1 MGDQKADV
9 IVVVEYKNGEKYV
22 MIRHWDDRDSRQF
35 FDEESKRDNPI
46 KSLRLAPLAEFM
58 PGGNRFWLPVC
69 TADEKSGNDNL
80 IVLEYENGEIKV
92 SVRDWDYL
100 EAREF
105 IESEKAKKDNCL
117 KGFSQYK
124 VSTMKPGV
132 VTKKGSWVTV
142 YRPGKD
148 IYG

>member
-1 MGDQKADV
+1 MGDKKTDV
-9 IVVVEYKNGEKYV
+9 IVVVGYKNGEKYV

-46 KSLRLAPLAEFM
+46 KSLRTVPLAEFM
-58 PGGNRFWLPVC
+58 PGGNRLWLPVC
-69 TADEKSGNDNL
+69 MADEKPRDDYL
-80 IVLEYENGEIKV
+80 AVLEYENGEIKV
-92 SVRDWDYL
+92 SIRDWDNL
-100 EAREF
+100 EASEF
-105 IESEKAKKDNCL
+105 IENERAKKDNRL

-148 IYG
+148 ICG